1 MMNKWALFKKKKKHK
16 HKQNPKE
23 QTSKQKTPCKNK
35 LTEKNPNNTKKN
47 PPIITY
53 QLAAGIDFCEKY
65 LEISKWESGSFFSGL
80 RQGHIKFLLSN
91 PEKHIKRDLG
101 RLNSLQI
108 TFNLYASSDRGC
120 ALHIGSHL
128 REVAISKVFQYC
140 ERFSAN

>member
-1 MMNKWALFKKKKKHK
+1 MQ
-16 HKQNPKE
+16 KQTNRKE
-23 QTSKQKTPCKNK
+23 PQQYQKT
-35 LTEKNPNNTKKN
+35 

-53 QLAAGIDFCEKY
+53 QLAAGINFCEKY

-91 PEKHIKRDLG
+91 PEKHFKRDLG

-108 TFNLYASSDRGC
+108 TFNLCASSDRGC